1 MSFKT
6 FITTLQLPDSNTL
19 RRYLHDLKK
28 NVMILKCLHRE
39 TQEVEDLYERLQ
51 EPSVPTEHISS
62 SLCMKLAPLC
72 GNNIE

>member
-1 MSFKT
+1 
-6 FITTLQLPDSNTL
+6 
-19 RRYLHDLKK
+19 
-28 NVMILKCLHRE
+28 MILKCLHRE